1 MCVLPSVEVED
12 ASSNETVLSMTYFMH
27 WAYAISSLPFYLAI
41 LVQFLCGNLF
51 FSLIVSALAPLTIA
65 SVGGVLNRN
74 GLMLFDYYVAQEVV
88 DMQDYVIVEFAGA
101 LAALIFLVGVVSS
114 S

>member
-1 MCVLPSVEVED
+1 MEVED
-12 ASSNETVLSMTYFMH
+12 ANTNETVLSMSYFMH
-27 WAYAISSLPFYLAI
+27 WAYAISSMPFYLSI

-74 GLMLFDYYVAQEVV
+74 GLLLFDYYVAQDVVEV
-88 DMQDYVIVEFAGA
+88 QDYVIVEFAGA
-101 LAALIFLVGVVSS
+101 IAALVFLVSMVSIAIPD
-114 S
+114 